1 MEKPI
6 EYPTVH
12 HATPAQWGRS
22 VFFVFLPVFAC
33 FLGGGTAKWAEGM
46 VVAVLGAFLI
56 IQPPRRSLGWGI
68 NAVFVAFSLCALLS
82 FLPHHWFFI
91 PQWRTALTN
100 DFGIE
105 LPDSVTPQPWLT
117 AGCFVSLMA
126 GVCWLYRVSA
136 QQLEL
141 RVARFQLRLFAFGV
155 VVIAGLSI
163 LFYLTHNPP
172 LWWQNDR
179 GFGPF
184 PNRNQ
189 TADLFGITSVLIL
202 ACGQDDI
209 RHRRKRW
216 ILWALALALVIAA
229 IILNFSRAGVVILV
243 VASALWIGIVSMR
256 VGSVA
261 RLWLGIA
268 FLLLILSA
276 LLIAGGRT
284 LERLHLQ
291 QFAGSDFSVDFS
303 QLTFC
308 DTWNLIRSSPW
319 CGIGLGNFD
328 SVFAIFRGVS
338 PGNTRALHPQSD
350 WLWVWA
356 EMGFLALPLILIG
369 TVLLTRQVWPLQI
382 GTNQRFRLAA
392 LIGALM
398 FALHGLIDVS
408 AHQVGTGY
416 SAMFLLGLS
425 LHRPT
430 QLRTSQTT
438 PWVFR
443 ALGIGLLV
451 AGASWTIAWRTMA
464 LTPGPVGV
472 RNAKLLAT
480 AASRGRN
487 FTEAI
492 DLATRALS
500 WAPLDWELY
509 YLRAT
514 AEVSQGLSPQIALDD
529 FRRARVLEPTS
540 YSLPL
545 EEGFVWLR
553 AGHSSLASAAWAEA
567 VRRAGADRRNV
578 FRTIILTASMRDA
591 TARGILQKLAFA
603 QPTLALDYLAQAPAT
618 EFGDALTMFLQ
629 LDPDLK
635 GLTIDEKRE
644 LFRLWRERGGLSS
657 LVTAVERHPEWLPLA
672 WRAMASARAAAG
684 DFQVA
689 CALMQKFG
697 SETTLP
703 ALETGQTLE
712 QLRARAYQ
720 GSNDFAA
727 GYSLYREQMNRGQ
740 TDEALATARHF
751 VDQPTAPAY
760 FHLLEAQAW
769 AAKEDWRRSWN
780 CWIAFERAKA
790 AKR

>member
-6 EYPTVH
+6 DYPVVH

-22 VFFVFLPVFAC
+22 IFFALLPVFAC
-33 FLGGGTAKWAEGM
+33 FLGGGTVKWAEGI

-68 NAVFVAFSLCALLS
+68 NGVFVAFSLCALAS
-82 FLPHHWFFI
+82 FLPHHWLLV
-91 PQWRTALTN
+91 PQWRTALIN
-100 DFGIE
+100 DFGIR

-126 GVCWLYRVSA
+126 GLCWLYRVSA

-141 RVARFQLRLFAFGV
+141 RVARFQLQLFAFGV

-184 PNRNQ
+184 PDRNQ
-189 TADLFGITSVLIL
+189 TADLFGVTSVLIL

-216 ILWALALALVIAA
+216 ILWTLALALVIAA
-229 IILNFSRAGVVILV
+229 IALNSSRAGMVILAA
-243 VASALWIGIVSMR
+243 ASAIWIGIVAVR
-256 VGSVA
+256 VGSAA

-268 FLLLILSA
+268 FLLLVLSA
-276 LLIAGGRT
+276 LLIAGGQT

-291 QFAGSDFSVDFS
+291 QFAGSDFPVDFS
-303 QLTFC
+303 QFIFR

-328 SVFAIFRGVS
+328 SVFAIFRDVS
-338 PGNTRALHPQSD
+338 HGSTRASHPQSD

-356 EMGFLALPLILIG
+356 EMGFLALPLILLG
-369 TVLLTRQVWPLQI
+369 AVLLTRHVWPLQV

-398 FALHGLIDVS
+398 FALHGLIDVPG
-408 AHQVGTGY
+408 HQVGTAY

-430 QLRTSQTT
+430 QLRTSEIT

-443 ALGIGLLV
+443 VLGIGLLIT
-451 AGASWTIAWRTMA
+451 GASWTIAWRTMA
-464 LTPGPVGV
+464 LTPGSVGV

-492 DLATRALS
+492 DLATGALR

-514 AEVSQGLSPQIALDD
+514 AEVSQGLSPQIALAD
-529 FRRARVLEPTS
+529 FRRARFLEPTS
-540 YSLPL
+540 YSLPI

-553 AGHSSLASAAWAEA
+553 MGHPSLASAAWAEA
-567 VRRAGADRRNV
+567 VRRAGTDRRNV

-591 TARGILQKLAFA
+591 TARTVLQELAFA
-603 QPTLALDYLAQAPAT
+603 QPMLALDYLAQVPAT
-618 EFGDALTMFLQ
+618 EFGDALRTFLQ
-629 LDPDLK
+629 PDLDLK
-635 GLTIDEKRE
+635 ALRTEEKRE
-644 LFRLWRERGGLSS
+644 LFHLWRERGGLRS
-657 LVTAVERHPEWLPLA
+657 LVAAIDRHPEWLPLA
-672 WRAMASARAAAG
+672 WRAIAGARATAG
-684 DFQVA
+684 DFQGA
-689 CALMQKFG
+689 CALTQKFG
-697 SETTLP
+697 SKTALP

-740 TDEALATARHF
+740 TDEALATARYF
-751 VDQPTAPAY
+751 ADQPTAPAY

-780 CWIAFERAKA
+780 CWLAFEKAKA
-790 AKR
+790 AKG

>member
-6 EYPTVH
+6 DYPAVH

-22 VFFVFLPVFAC
+22 IFFALLPVFAC
-33 FLGGGTAKWAEGM
+33 FLGGGTAKWAEGI

-56 IQPPRRSLGWGI
+56 IQPPRRSLGSGI
-68 NAVFVAFSLCALLS
+68 NAVFIAFSVCALAS
-82 FLPHHWFFI
+82 FLPQHWFLI
-91 PQWRTALTN
+91 AEWRIGLN
-100 DFGIE
+100 DFGIG
-105 LPDSVTPQPWLT
+105 LPDSITAQPWLT

-126 GVCWLYRVSA
+126 GLCWLYRVSA

-189 TADLFGITSVLIL
+189 TADLFGVTSVLIL

-209 RHRRKRW
+209 RNRRKRW
-216 ILWALALALVIAA
+216 ILWTLALTLVIAA
-229 IILNFSRAGVVILV
+229 ILLNSSRTGMVILAAASAIWIGVVAV
-243 VASALWIGIVSMR
+243 R
-256 VGSVA
+256 VGSAA
-261 RLWLGIA
+261 RLWLGVALLLLVLSA
-268 FLLLILSA
+268 FLV
-276 LLIAGGRT
+276 AGGQT
-284 LERLHLQ
+284 LERLHFQ
-291 QFAGSDFSVDFS
+291 RFVGSDFSVDSNRLVFH
-303 QLTFC
+303 

-328 SVFAIFRGVS
+328 SVFAFFRDVS
-338 PGNTRALHPQSD
+338 HGKTRASHPQSD
-350 WLWVWA
+350 WLWVSA
-356 EMGFLALPLILIG
+356 EMGLLALPLILVG
-369 TVLLTRQVWPLQI
+369 AVLLTRQVWPLQV

-408 AHQVGTGY
+408 GHHVGTAY

-430 QLRTSQTT
+430 RLRTSEIT
-438 PWVFR
+438 PWIFR
-443 ALGIGLLV
+443 VLGLGLLV
-451 AGASWTIAWRTMA
+451 AGASWTIASRTMA
-464 LTPGPVGV
+464 LTPGAVGV

-480 AASRGRN
+480 AASRGRS

-514 AEVSQGLSPQIALDD
+514 AEVSRGSSPQIALAD
-529 FRRARVLEPTS
+529 FRRARFLEPTS

-567 VRRAGADRRNV
+567 LRRAGTDRRNI

-591 TARGILQKLAFA
+591 TARTILQKLAFA
-603 QPTLALDYLAQAPAT
+603 QPLLALDYLAQVPAT
-618 EFGDALTMFLQ
+618 AFGDPLRTFPPP
-629 LDPDLK
+629 DPDLK
-635 GLTIDEKRE
+635 GLTSEEKRE
-644 LFRLWRERGGLSS
+644 LFQLWRERGGLSS
-657 LVTAVERHPEWLPLA
+657 LVAVIERHPEWLPL
-672 WRAMASARAAAG
+672 
-684 DFQVA
+684 
-689 CALMQKFG
+689 
-697 SETTLP
+697 
-703 ALETGQTLE
+703 
-712 QLRARAYQ
+712 
-720 GSNDFAA
+720 
-727 GYSLYREQMNRGQ
+727 
-740 TDEALATARHF
+740 
-751 VDQPTAPAY
+751 
-760 FHLLEAQAW
+760 
-769 AAKEDWRRSWN
+769 
-780 CWIAFERAKA
+780 
-790 AKR
+790 